1 MDRDWKYSVC
11 DTPSS
16 VNFGTSLDYV
26 SSNVVSNSPID
37 IFYKQQKEIIRF
49 CTPNFMENNPTIAPL
64 MLVGLVSNVESY
76 FRGVFAHCIK
86 LCPIARKKVS
96 NKAMNLSSIYFGY
109 DFIELS
115 AFENQS
121 MSDTQV
127 ISKNSKAIFD
137 IDVNNPSSSIKSPLL
152 EFQKLCELRHSIVH
166 SNGLINSK
174 NAIELDLPSTKSHY
188 QVQLSFA
195 EIQNAALICTS
206 LICASNIEFFDKMVN
221 RWAFEW
227 RLLPEYDHSE
237 RLESFKEI
245 WGIFISEID
254 SANNSISKPRTLIK
268 TKNKIEKELNL

>member
-1 MDRDWKYSVC
+1 MDKDWKYSVC

-26 SSNVVSNSPID
+26 NCNEVSNSPID

-49 CTPNFMENNPTIAPL
+49 CTPDFMENNPTLAPL
-64 MLVGLVSNVESY
+64 MFVGLVSNVESY

-96 NKAMNLSSIYFGY
+96 TKAMNLSSLYFGY

-121 MSDTQV
+121 MSDYQV
-127 ISKNSKAIFD
+127 ISKNAKAIFD
-137 IDVNNPSSSIKSPLL
+137 INVNTSISSINSPLL
-152 EFQKLCELRHSIVH
+152 EYQKLCELRHSIVH

-174 NAIELDLPSTKSHY
+174 NAIELDLPPTKNHY
-188 QVQLSFA
+188 HVQLSFA

-227 RLLPEYDHSE
+227 RLLPEFNHSN
-237 RLESFKEI
+237 RLDSFKKI
-245 WGIFISEID
+245 WEIFISEID
-254 SANNSISKPRTLIK
+254 STNNSISKPSTIIK
-268 TKNKIEKELNL
+268 TKNKVEKEFNL